1 MEKIAY
7 IIVLFVLGAFS
18 ASRAFYWLSTPKD
31 ELYSF
36 YRNTIDISPSDFK
49 KHLLRKRA
57 LWTVLAAALLPSAF
71 LLLFK

>member
-1 MEKIAY
+1 MEKISY

-31 ELYSF
+31 ELYSL

-49 KHLLRKRA
+49 KHLMQKRV
-57 LWTVLAAALLPSAF
+57 LWTVLAATLLPSAF
-71 LLLFK
+71 FLLFK